1 MALLAAVCVAVSC
14 SPSRNGH
21 PPVAVPARPGGSIP
35 QVASL
40 PRRSALGGGPGYH
53 LIVSAHGTGARSLG
67 TFSVVKNATLIIQIA
82 CSGPP
87 PLTLLP
93 LFDTGP
99 CNNGQTV
106 TIDKTQAAASKLTL
120 QVHGSAKLAWAIYV
134 VQPVR

>member
-1 MALLAAVCVAVSC
+1 MALLGAVCVGVSC

-21 PPVAVPARPGGSIP
+21 SPVAVPQRPRGSVTE
-35 QVASL
+35 VASL
-40 PRRSALGGGPGYH
+40 PRRSALGGGSGYH

-67 TFSVVKNATLIIQIA
+67 TFSVVKNATLIVQIA

-106 TIDKTQAAASKLTL
+106 IIDETQAAASRLTL
-120 QVHGSAKLAWAIYV
+120 QVEASSKLAWAIYV
-134 VQPVR
+134 VQPA